1 MTDPLPAPRGGV
13 APLQP
18 LPADF
23 RAFHQLYRPAY
34 VRWAELFL
42 GTRADA
48 EEAVDRAFEQ
58 LAAEWPDVLRL
69 DGPAG
74 HAWTVLKHHTVEAA
88 HARGRRA
95 VMADTAVFETRALR
109 DAVDPIGEL
118 AESLSIYQAIRE
130 LPERQHDVIVLRY
143 CVGYST
149 IETADILGI
158 SVPGVRSTAR
168 YARHRLK
175 EVLGLDDDERLGGGA
190 GDRRYATDDEE
201 RDVTDGERPGG
212 TGGERPDDAAREVSG
227 DDVQVH

>member
-1 MTDPLPAPRGGV
+1 MTEPLPAPRGGV
-13 APLQP
+13 APLSP

-74 HAWTVLKHHTVEAA
+74 HAWTVLKRHTVEAA
-88 HARGRRA
+88 HSLGRRA
-95 VMADTAVFETRALR
+95 VVADTAVFETRALR

-118 AESLSIYQAIRE
+118 AESLSLYQAIRE

-143 CVGYST
+143 CIGYST
-149 IETADILGI
+149 VETADILGI
-158 SVPGVRSTAR
+158 SLPGVRSTER

-175 EVLGLDDDERLGGGA
+175 EALGLDAA
-190 GDRRYATDDEE
+190 GRGDWLAM
-201 RDVTDGERPGG
+201 
-212 TGGERPDDAAREVSG
+212 AREVSG
-227 DDVQVH
+227 DDAAVH

>member
-1 MTDPLPAPRGGV
+1 MSSLPPLS
-13 APLQP
+13 
-18 LPADF
+18 ADF

-42 GTRADA
+42 GARADA
-48 EEAVDRAFEQ
+48 EEVVDRTFEQ

-74 HAWTVLKHHTVEAA
+74 HAWSVLKRHTVEAA

-95 VMADTAVFETRALR
+95 VVSDTAAFETRALR
-109 DAVDPIGEL
+109 YAVDPIGEL

-149 IETADILGI
+149 EETADILGI

-175 EVLGLDDDERLGGGA
+175 EVLGLDD
-190 GDRRYATDDEE
+190 GDRPEAE
-201 RDVTDGERPGG
+201 RWDV
-212 TGGERPDDAAREVSG
+212 AREVSG
-227 DDVQVH
+227 DDAQVH